1 MIYFNSQR
9 VIMAAAKLRAKQE
22 RQQQQQQQ
30 QKQKVN
36 DELKEELLEGIKI
49 DVEGY
54 EIEKVKAGLYS
65 YQFLQELCIW
75 LDSTLSINCANF
87 GKGHQH

>member
-1 MIYFNSQR
+1 
-9 VIMAAAKLRAKQE
+9 MAAAKLRAKQE

-75 LDSTLSINCANF
+75 LDSTLSINCVNF

>member
-9 VIMAAAKLRAKQE
+9 VIMAAVRGKQE
-22 RQQQQQQQ
+22 RQQQQQQ

-36 DELKEELLEGIKI
+36 NELKEELLEGIKI

-87 GKGHQH
+87 GHQH